1 MPHCF
6 YGFTARLRL
15 PDAAAW
21 RGVAP
26 EVLPGGVTCLF
37 LVHTTGAIGRQP
49 AKPAGILAMVRGSPL
64 SRESH
69 AMSRP
74 ARPPLPSLARLLLAA
89 LLLNLAACASLGG
102 RDPLDL
108 QVVGIEPLPGEG
120 FELRMAMKL
129 RLQNP
134 NTTPLDFHGIALE
147 LRVNDRP
154 LARGVSDQRGS
165 VPAFGETLL
174 VVPVSISAL
183 SALRQALGVAEQAR
197 LERVPYVL
205 RGKLGGGLL
214 GSRRFSDT
222 GSLDLSGIA
231 NGRR

>member
-1 MPHCF
+1 MP
-6 YGFTARLRL
+6 
-15 PDAAAW
+15 
-21 RGVAP
+21 
-26 EVLPGGVTCLF
+26 
-37 LVHTTGAIGRQP
+37 
-49 AKPAGILAMVRGSPL
+49 
-64 SRESH
+64 
-69 AMSRP
+69 RP
-74 ARPPLPSLARLLLAA
+74 ARLPLQSLAH
-89 LLLNLAACASLGG
+89 LLLNLGACATLGS

-134 NTTPLDFHGIALE
+134 SPTPLDFHGIALE

-154 LARGVSDQRGS
+154 LARGVSNQRGS

-183 SALRQALGVAEQAR
+183 SALHQALGVAEHNR